1 MVLVFKARLCWM
13 LLALGMAS
21 FCNQGWSAVTFP
33 DSILRRKC
41 LQAGT
46 DEEDSLDKEVKRTE
60 EQRQSK
66 ENTVLEGF

>member
-1 MVLVFKARLCWM
+1 M
-13 LLALGMAS
+13 LDVISTLGMAS
-21 FCNQGWSAVTFP
+21 FCNQGWPAATFP

-41 LQAGT
+41 LQAAT
-46 DEEDSLDKEVKRTE
+46 DEEDSLDKEVKRAV